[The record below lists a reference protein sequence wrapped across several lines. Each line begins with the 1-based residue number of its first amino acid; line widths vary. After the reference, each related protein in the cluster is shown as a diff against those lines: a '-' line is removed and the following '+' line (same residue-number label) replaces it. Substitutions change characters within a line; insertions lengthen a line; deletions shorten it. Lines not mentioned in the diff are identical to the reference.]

1 MAVAVRPIRRPLA
14 AVTKPLAGAGFA
26 AWPVL
31 ASLVAVSV
39 FVRLLVGWLRPTPI
53 YLGDEYLYAALG
65 RSIAET
71 GRPLVRGEA
80 ADFPALLQPILTA
93 PAWLVQDVGTG
104 YHLVQGLGALAM
116 SLAALPVY
124 WLARRLDLSQWLS
137 LGLAALA
144 LALPDLIY
152 AGWVLAEP
160 FAYPLVLGAVAAG
173 VAALAQPSPR
183 SQLLFVALAGLSAFG
198 RIQFVLLPV
207 CFAAAV
213 LVVGLR
219 ERRLRHAI
227 REQALALVL
236 LAAPV
241 GVALVLGPSR
251 VLAFYGGVV
260 HAQVDPAE
268 VARHSGPNLLV
279 LLYASGFV
287 LVPGAILGLVLA
299 FARPRGRAEL
309 AFAALTVVV
318 TVTLLVEAGL
328 FGASDRAQERYLFYV
343 LPLVAIAFGLY
354 ASRGWPFRLQHALLG
369 AGLVTVAAVVPLAGF
384 AAAEEKMHSPLLYAE
399 YRIEQ
404 WLGSPGSGSMLV
416 ALAVTVALALVVVAS
431 ARPRVATGV
440 AIGLAFVACAG
451 FSAVAAVFDTEN
463 TTSARRSFFGPDRSW
478 VDNARLGEVT
488 LVRNV
493 GGQRGSAF
501 QQLFWNRSVDRLVLM
516 PGATIIDPF
525 RADPARV
532 TDDGTIV
539 AAGRPLT
546 GALLMDEHA
555 ASVELTGATRV
566 GAAPGYSLY
575 RSAGQPRL
583 SLLFGGRY
591 YDGWLTSRGGIRL
604 WPQPGSR
611 TVAGLL
617 TLELE
622 APATARVSTVRFE
635 LPGEQRVSVQVPP
648 RSVASLQLPVCSL
661 GPWAANFLAPVTGYV
676 GSRPVSVRV
685 QAFRFVPSA
694 SGCSPHTRP
703 RQTIVTS
710 RVESSV

>member
-1 MAVAVRPIRRPLA
+1 MAVAARPIRRPLA

-65 RSIAET
+65 RSIAES
-71 GRPLVRGEA
+71 GLPSVRGEA
-80 ADFPALLQPILTA
+80 ANFPALLQPLVTA
-93 PAWLVQDVGTG
+93 PAWLVHDVGTAF
-104 YHLVQGLGALAM
+104 HLVQGLGALAM

-124 WLARRLDLSQWLS
+124 WLARRLDLSARLS

-144 LALPDLIY
+144 LALPDLVY

-173 VAALAQPSPR
+173 VASLAKPSPR
-183 SQLLFVALAGLSAFG
+183 VQLLFVALAGLSAFA
-198 RIQFVLLPV
+198 RIQFVLLPA
-207 CFAAAV
+207 CFAAAI
-213 LVVGLR
+213 LLVGLR
-219 ERRLRHAI
+219 ERRLLAAV
-227 REQALALVL
+227 REQALPLLVM
-236 LAAPV
+236 AAPV
-241 GVALVLGPSR
+241 GLALALGPSR
-251 VLAFYGGVV
+251 VLAFYGGVTQA
-260 HAQVDPAE
+260 HVDPVAI
-268 VARHSGPNLLV
+268 ARHSGPNLLV

-309 AFAALTVVV
+309 AFAALTVVLSA
-318 TVTLLVEAGL
+318 TLLVEAGL
-328 FGASDRAQERYLFYV
+328 FGASDQAQERYVFYV

-354 ASRGWPFRLQHALLG
+354 ASRGWPLRLQHALLG

-404 WLGSPGSGSMLV
+404 WAGSPGSGSMLV
-416 ALAVTVALALVVVAS
+416 ALAVTIALAFVVLAS
-431 ARPRVATGV
+431 SRPRVATWA

-451 FSAVAAVFDTEN
+451 FSALAAVFDTEN
-463 TTSARRSFFGPDRSW
+463 TTSARKSFFGPDRSW
-478 VDNARLGEVT
+478 VDNAKLGDVT

-501 QQLFWNRSVDRLVLM
+501 QQLFWNRSVERLVLM

-525 RADPARV
+525 RADQARV
-532 TDDGTIV
+532 EADGRIV
-539 AAGRPLT
+539 AGGKPLT
-546 GALLMDEHA
+546 GPLLVDEHA
-555 ASVELTGATRV
+555 SSVELTGATRV

-575 RSAGQPRL
+575 RPTDQPRM

-611 TVAGLL
+611 RVAGVLVL
-617 TLELE
+617 GLE
-622 APATARVSTVRFE
+622 APATERGSNVSFV
-635 LPGEQRVSVQVPP
+635 LPGGQRFDVQVPP
-648 RSVASLQLPVCSL
+648 RSAATLQLPVCSL
-661 GPWAANFLAPVTGYV
+661 GPWAASFLAPVTGYV
-676 GSRPVSVRV
+676 GSRPVSVR
-685 QAFRFVPSA
+685 AESFRFVPGPG
-694 SGCSPHTRP
+694 GCSRQARP
-703 RQTIVTS
+703 RQNIVTS
-710 RVESSV
+710 RFENTV

>member
-31 ASLVAVSV
+31 ASLVAISV

-65 RSIAET
+65 RSIAESGLPT
-71 GRPLVRGEA
+71 VRGEA
-80 ADFPALLQPILTA
+80 ADFPALLQPIVTA
-93 PAWLVQDVGTG
+93 PAWLVHDVGTA

-124 WLARRLDLSQWLS
+124 WLARRLDLSAKLS
-137 LGLAALA
+137 VGLAALA

-173 VAALAQPSPR
+173 VASLARPSPR
-183 SQLLFVALAGLSAFG
+183 TQLLFVALAGLSAFA
-198 RIQFVLLPV
+198 RIQFVLLPA

-213 LVVGLR
+213 FLVGLR
-219 ERRLRHAI
+219 ERRLRAI
-227 REQALALVL
+227 VREQALPL
-236 LAAPV
+236 LLMAAPV

-260 HAQVDPAE
+260 EADVDP
-268 VARHSGPNLLV
+268 VAIAKHSGPNLLV

-287 LVPGAILGLVLA
+287 LVPGAVLGLVLA

-309 AFAALTVVV
+309 AFAALTVVL
-318 TVTLLVEAGL
+318 TATLLVEAGL

-404 WLGSPGSGSMLV
+404 WAGSPGSGSMLV
-416 ALAVTVALALVVVAS
+416 ALGVTIALAFVVLAS
-431 ARPRVATGV
+431 TRPRVATMA
-440 AIGLAFVACAG
+440 AIGFALAACAG

-478 VDNARLGEVT
+478 VDSAKLGDVT

-501 QQLFWNRSVDRLVLM
+501 QQLFWNRSVERLVLM

-525 RADPARV
+525 RADQARV
-532 TDDGTIV
+532 SADGTIV
-539 AAGRPLT
+539 AGGKPLT
-546 GALLMDEHA
+546 GPLLVDEHA
-555 ASVELTGATRV
+555 VAVELIGARRV

-575 RSAGQPRL
+575 SPAGQPRL
-583 SLLFGGRY
+583 SLLFSGHY
-591 YDGWLTSRGGIRL
+591 YDGWLTSRGGITL
-604 WPQPGSR
+604 WPEPGSSG
-611 TVAGLL
+611 VEGMLA
-617 TLELE
+617 LELE
-622 APATARVSTVRFE
+622 TPATGRESTVRFQ
-635 LPGEQRVSVQVPP
+635 LPGGQRFSVQVPP
-648 RSVASLQLPVCSL
+648 RSSAGLRLPVCSH
-661 GPWAANFLAPVTGYV
+661 GPWSASFAAPVTGYV
-676 GSRPVSVRV
+676 GSRPVSVR
-685 QAFRFVPSA
+685 AESFRFVPGPG
-694 SGCSPHTRP
+694 GCSPQARP
-703 RQTIVTS
+703 RQTVVAS
-710 RVESSV
+710 RFESTV

>member
-14 AVTKPLAGAGFA
+14 AVTKPLAGSGFA

-71 GRPLVRGEA
+71 GRPLVRGEV

-93 PAWLVQDVGTG
+93 PAWLVHDVGTA
-104 YHLVQGLGALAM
+104 YHLVQGLGAFAM

-124 WLARRLDLSQWLS
+124 WLARRLDLSAWLS

-173 VAALAQPSPR
+173 VASLARPSPR
-183 SQLLFVALAGLSAFG
+183 SQLLFVALAALAAFA
-198 RIQFVLLPV
+198 RIQFVLLPA
-207 CFAAAV
+207 CFVAAV
-213 LVVGLR
+213 FVVGLR
-219 ERRLRHAI
+219 EGRLRAAV
-227 REQALALVL
+227 REQALPLVL
-236 LAAPV
+236 MAVPV
-241 GVALVLGPSR
+241 AVALVLGPSR

-260 HAQVDPAE
+260 DAHVDPVA

-287 LVPGAILGLVLA
+287 LVPGAILGLILA

-309 AFAALTVVV
+309 AFAALTVVL
-318 TVTLLVEAGL
+318 TATLLAEAGL
-328 FGASDRAQERYLFYV
+328 FGAADRAQERYVFYV
-343 LPLVAIAFGLY
+343 LPLVAIGFGLY

-369 AGLVTVAAVVPLAGF
+369 AVLVTVTAVVPLAGF

-416 ALAVTVALALVVVAS
+416 ALAVTLALALVVLAS
-431 ARPRVATGV
+431 ARPRVASGV
-440 AIGLAFVACAG
+440 AIGLAFLACAG
-451 FSAVAAVFDTEN
+451 FSAVAVVFDTEN

-478 VDNARLGEVT
+478 VDSAKLGDVT
-488 LVRNV
+488 FVRNV

-501 QQLFWNRSVDRLVLM
+501 QQLFWNRSVERLVLM

-532 TDDGTIV
+532 GADGTIV
-539 AAGRPLT
+539 AGGKPLT
-546 GALLMDEHA
+546 GALLVDEHA
-555 ASVELTGATRV
+555 VSVELTGATLA
-566 GAAPGYSLY
+566 GSAPGFSLY
-575 RSAGQPRL
+575 RPAGRPRL
-583 SLLFGGRY
+583 SLLFSGRY
-591 YDGWLTSRGGIRL
+591 YDGWLTSRGGITL
-604 WPQPGSR
+604 WPQPGTR
-611 TVAGLL
+611 RVAGLL
-617 TLELE
+617 ALELE
-622 APATARVSTVRFE
+622 APATESGSTVRFV
-635 LPGEQRVSVQVPP
+635 LPGGQRFSVQVPP
-648 RSVASLQLPVCSL
+648 RSATSLRLPVCSL
-661 GPWAANFLAPVTGYV
+661 GPWSAIFVAPVTGYV
-676 GSRPVSVRV
+676 GSRPVSVRA
-685 QAFRFVPSA
+685 QAFDFVPGP
-694 SGCSPHTRP
+694 SGCSPQARP
-703 RQTIVTS
+703 QQSVVTS
-710 RVESSV
+710 RVESTV

>member
-71 GRPLVRGEA
+71 GLPTVRGEA
-80 ADFPALLQPILTA
+80 ADFPALLQPIVTA
-93 PAWLVQDVGTG
+93 PAWLVHDVGTA

-124 WLARRLDLSQWLS
+124 WLARRLDLSKQLS
-137 LGLAALA
+137 LGVAALA

-173 VAALAQPSPR
+173 VASLARPSPR
-183 SQLLFVALAGLSAFG
+183 AQLLFVALAGLSAFA
-198 RIQFVLLPV
+198 RIQFVLLPA
-207 CFAAAV
+207 CFAVAV
-213 LVVGLR
+213 LLVGLR
-219 ERRLRHAI
+219 ERRLRAAV
-227 REQALALVL
+227 REQALPL
-236 LAAPV
+236 LLMAAPV

-260 HAQVDPAE
+260 EAHVDPVE
-268 VARHSGPNLLV
+268 IARHSGPNLLV

-287 LVPGAILGLVLA
+287 LVPGAILGLALA
-299 FARPRGRAEL
+299 FAHPRSRVEL
-309 AFAALTVVV
+309 AFAALTVVL
-318 TVTLLVEAGL
+318 TATLLVEAGL

-354 ASRGWPFRLQHALLG
+354 ASRGWPFRLQHALFG

-404 WLGSPGSGSMLV
+404 WAGSPGSGAMLV
-416 ALAVTVALALVVVAS
+416 ALAATIALAFVVLAS
-431 ARPRVATGV
+431 PRPRVATWA
-440 AIGLAFVACAG
+440 AIGLAFAACAA

-478 VDNARLGEVT
+478 VDNAKLGDVT
-488 LVRNV
+488 LVRNI

-501 QQLFWNRSVDRLVLM
+501 QQLFWNRSVERLVLM

-525 RADPARV
+525 RADQAYV
-532 TDDGTIV
+532 SADGTIIV
-539 AAGRPLT
+539 GGKALT
-546 GALLMDEHA
+546 GPLLVDEHA
-555 ASVELTGATRV
+555 VALELIGARRV
-566 GAAPGYSLY
+566 GAAPGFSLY
-575 RSAGQPRL
+575 SPAGRPRL
-583 SLLFGGRY
+583 SLLFSGHY
-591 YDGWLTSRGGIRL
+591 YDGWLTSRGGITI
-604 WPQPGSR
+604 WPQPGSSG
-611 TVAGLL
+611 VEGMFV
-617 TLELE
+617 LELE
-622 APATARVSTVRFE
+622 APATGRESTVGFL
-635 LPGEQRVSVQVPP
+635 LPGGRRVDVQVPS
-648 RSVASLQLPVCSL
+648 RASASLRLPVCSQ
-661 GPWAANFLAPVTGYV
+661 GPWAASFAAPVTGYV
-676 GSRPVSVRV
+676 GSRPVSVRA
-685 QAFRFVPSA
+685 QSFRFVPGPG
-694 SGCSPHTRP
+694 GCWPQARP
-703 RQTIVTS
+703 RQTVGDG
-710 RVESSV
+710 RFESTV

>member
-14 AVTKPLAGAGFA
+14 AVTKPLAGTGFA
-26 AWPVL
+26 TWPVL

-65 RSIAET
+65 RSIAESGLPT
-71 GRPLVRGEA
+71 VRGEA
-80 ADFPALLQPILTA
+80 ADFPALLQPIVTA
-93 PAWLVQDVGTG
+93 PAWLVHDVGTA

-116 SLAALPVY
+116 SLAALPLY
-124 WLARRLDLSQWLS
+124 WLARRLELSARLS

-173 VAALAQPSPR
+173 VASLARPSPR
-183 SQLLFVALAGLSAFG
+183 AQLLFVALAGLSAFA
-198 RIQFVLLPV
+198 RIQFVLLPA

-213 LVVGLR
+213 FLVGLR
-219 ERRLRHAI
+219 EHRLRAAV
-227 REQALALVL
+227 REQALPL
-236 LAAPV
+236 LLMAAPI
-241 GVALVLGPSR
+241 GVALALGPSR

-260 HAQVDPAE
+260 EADVDPVAI
-268 VARHSGPNLLV
+268 ARHSGPNLLV

-287 LVPGAILGLVLA
+287 LVPGAILGVVLA

-309 AFAALTVVV
+309 AFAALTVVL

-343 LPLVAIAFGLY
+343 LPLVATAFGLY
-354 ASRGWPFRLQHALLG
+354 ASRGWPFRLQHALLA

-416 ALAVTVALALVVVAS
+416 ALAVTIGVAFVVLAS
-431 ARPRVATGV
+431 TRPRMATAI
-440 AIGLAFVACAG
+440 AIGLALVACAG

-478 VDNARLGEVT
+478 VDNAKLGDVT

-501 QQLFWNRSVDRLVLM
+501 QQLFWNRSVERLVLM

-525 RADPARV
+525 RADQARV
-532 TDDGTIV
+532 SADGTIV
-539 AAGRPLT
+539 AGGKSLT
-546 GALLMDEHA
+546 GPLLVDEHA
-555 ASVELTGATRV
+555 VAVELVGARRV

-575 RSAGQPRL
+575 SPAGQPRL
-583 SLLFGGRY
+583 SLLFSGHY
-591 YDGWLTSRGGIRL
+591 YDGWLTSRGRITL
-604 WPQPGSR
+604 WPEPGGSGVEG
-611 TVAGLL
+611 TL

-622 APATARVSTVRFE
+622 TPATERDSSLRFQ
-635 LPGEQRVSVQVPP
+635 LPGRQLFSVQVPP
-648 RSVASLQLPVCSL
+648 RSAASLRLPVCAQ
-661 GPWAANFLAPVTGYV
+661 GPWSASFAAPVTGYV
-676 GSRPVSVRV
+676 GSRPVSVRA
-685 QAFRFVPSA
+685 QSFRFLPGPG
-694 SGCSPHTRP
+694 GCSPEARP
-703 RQTIVTS
+703 RQTLVTS
-710 RVESSV
+710 RFESTV